1 MSSLPTIIALIK
13 VSDNASRRASVVTR
27 INAMMD
33 IGFNE
38 PFFDRG
44 DFPPTVFNGTTEIP
58 VPNPW
63 GLSNNTA
70 PFDQR
75 SCIDALVV
83 FISDVYPSTEF
94 FLIMDVA
101 VGGTNGWF
109 PDNVGG
115 KPWLD
120 QSDSKFDTL
129 CVSVCF

>member
-1 MSSLPTIIALIK
+1 M
-13 VSDNASRRASVVTR
+13 VSESDDAFRRASVDNR

-44 DFPPTVFNGTTEIP
+44 DFPPTVFNGSTEIP

-75 SCIDALVV
+75 SYIVV
-83 FISDVYPSTEF
+83 LITSISDVYPSIEF
-94 FLIMDVA
+94 YLIMDVA

-120 QSDSKFDTL
+120 GSDSKFDVL
-129 CVSVCF
+129 